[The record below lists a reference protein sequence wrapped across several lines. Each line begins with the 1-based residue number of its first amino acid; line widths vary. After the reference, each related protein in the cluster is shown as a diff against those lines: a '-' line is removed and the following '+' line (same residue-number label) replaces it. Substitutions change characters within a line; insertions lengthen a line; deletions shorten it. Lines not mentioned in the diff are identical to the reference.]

1 MQIIKN
7 KLAPASLKEAG
18 IGIRFGKGICHE
30 SEILEMASS
39 VGVILKDGCGYWINN
54 EFLAGKVEAEKF
66 LHDNADVADEICNT
80 VRNAFLQRCHT
91 KDTGSWLMTP
101 LIRYSYCI

>member
-1 MQIIKN
+1 MQATGIGISVQIIKN
-7 KLAPASLKEAG
+7 KLAPASLKEAS
-18 IGIRFGKGICHE
+18 IDIRFGRGICHE

-66 LHDNADVADEICNT
+66 LHENAAVADEICST
-80 VRNAFLQRCHT
+80 VRNEFLQR
-91 KDTGSWLMTP
+91 
-101 LIRYSYCI
+101 

>member
-7 KLAPASLKEAG
+7 KLAPVSLKEAG
-18 IGIRFGKGICHE
+18 IDIRFGKGICHE

-54 EFLAGKVEAEKF
+54 EFLAGKVEAEKY
-66 LHDNADVADEICNT
+66 AAVADEICNT
-80 VRNAFLQRCHT
+80 VRNEFRQR
-91 KDTGSWLMTP
+91 
-101 LIRYSYCI
+101 